1 MAAGNSSRVSRQMDC
16 LLSLSFVR
24 IFSFRVSLTSKA
36 VSAVKSPRHHLL
48 FVSRKRER
56 DQPCPLANLFRFS
69 ESKWEGAMR
78 SGVAMLWWHAY
89 GRGWTTSGKIAPMA
103 VRMAALCNRLCA
115 RLRRDG
121 LPAPWRGGG
130 RTRGGMHGES
140 IKQSAEVL
148 VVHA

>member
-1 MAAGNSSRVSRQMDC
+1 MDC

-115 RLRRDG
+115 RLRPYQPHGVAVDEPEAACMPRVSSSQRRY
-121 LPAPWRGGG
+121 WWC
-130 RTRGGMHGES
+130 TRNYRF
-140 IKQSAEVL
+140 I
-148 VVHA
+148 